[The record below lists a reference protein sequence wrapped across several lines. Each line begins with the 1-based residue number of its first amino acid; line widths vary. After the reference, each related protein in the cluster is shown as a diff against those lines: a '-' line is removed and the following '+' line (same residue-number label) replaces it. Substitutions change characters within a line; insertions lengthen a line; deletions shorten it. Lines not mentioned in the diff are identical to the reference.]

1 MGARRP
7 VRGRVTSRPMESA
20 LTQLGQMK
28 QVGGEE
34 LDSRNIQE
42 VAGGIRHFLDLGD
55 KPRGEVVLSF

>member
-1 MGARRP
+1 
-7 VRGRVTSRPMESA
+7 MESA
-20 LTQLGQMK
+20 PTQLGQMK